1 MANPL
6 PLTDADGEVRELTAE
21 DFKHFRPAAEV
32 LLELFGAELAT
43 ELLRPNKGGRP
54 VADNPKIF
62 TGIRLDADVLESF
75 RSTGK
80 GWQTRINDALKQ
92 WLQEHQS
99 L

>member
-21 DFKHFRPAAEV
+21 DFKHFRLAAEV
-32 LLELFGAELAT
+32 LPELFGAELAT
-43 ELLRPNKGGRP
+43 ELLRRNKGGRP

-92 WLQEHQS
+92 WLQEHQP